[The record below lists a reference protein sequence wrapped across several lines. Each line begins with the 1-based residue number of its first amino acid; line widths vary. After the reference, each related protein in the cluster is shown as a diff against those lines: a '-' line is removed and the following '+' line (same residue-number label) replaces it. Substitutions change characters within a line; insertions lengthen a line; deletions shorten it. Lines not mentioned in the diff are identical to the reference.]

1 MFSRRVGMF
10 LVEFFEII
18 DIDSWKLRSSKPP
31 LVDHRNKMES

>member
-18 DIDSWKLRSSKPP
+18 DIDSWKLGVIKTTSCGSQK
-31 LVDHRNKMES
+31 